1 MSFTFT
7 KSRRAKPEMTGP
19 CLPIPTLGLLC
30 ILTPAALAGAEV
42 LDDFEDAAHSAAWG
56 FSNGAEFPGAAG
68 RFERAAEAA
77 HGGQFGGRLEFDF
90 TGGGA
95 YVSAGLPLPPPA
107 SPSPGGEPKGVRAVT
122 LWLYKATP
130 NRIGFRVTDS
140 TGQTFQKQVSY
151 HFPGWQQVRVR
162 FGPWA
167 AHWGGPKD
175 GVFHW
180 PARGFAVLIERH
192 GGPETGALWI
202 DDVAGETEETRV
214 EASEWITEYTVT
226 TFGPEE
232 LWGFSG
238 AGSQDEPPLSAS
250 GRGRGRGRPIRY
262 DFTAGGTTAGLHT
275 SISLLGDPQ
284 ALTLRLRSDGSGH
297 RLRLSLG
304 SHFQT
309 FHRLLATLE
318 KEGEQS
324 VTLPLGPNGG
334 WEWGGGENDGVWRLP
349 LRVTSVTIEKNEGGA
364 GAGTVEFLELRCAT
378 RVTPETAAVL
388 LATPAPLPAEEGPGA
403 GGERPSHLRLR
414 GKRPTQAVGFAL
426 TGRNLRPEAVNGTLT
441 TTVRDWAGTVFFQEQ
456 APWSLPGQGVP
467 VTQSVEVPL
476 DPALPFAE
484 AEFRFVAEGQRPAMA
499 TTTWTR
505 PLEDAGDPTLDPA
518 SPFGM
523 GVYLY
528 RYPGSP
534 AGLAQMDRAA
544 ALAQA
549 AGCKWSREEFLWHRI
564 EPRRGEFDWSFYDAV
579 VETATRHG
587 ISIYGLIDYWSE
599 WAEPYTP
606 AGIADYAH
614 YCTALVHRYQDR
626 IKHWEIWN
634 EPNIFFWQGP
644 REMYVDLLKA
654 AYQAI
659 KSADPE
665 AQVLGC
671 STAGIDT
678 GFIRLVAEKGGD
690 YDILTIHPYRGHLE
704 DAGFIRDLQNT
715 AALTEELY
723 GAPRPVWITEMG
735 WSTQAQ
741 GGVSER
747 QQAGLVARCYLCAI
761 ASGAAPN
768 VSWYDFR
775 EDGADPFYNEHHLGV
790 LRHDLTPKPACRA
803 FATVARTLAGRT
815 TPEPLDVGEGLLA
828 YRFTGND
835 RPPVVAL
842 WSPEASRTLA
852 LRIGDGVTVTDLMG
866 ATRPLPTRG
875 GIALLGLAAGSPV
888 FLEGLAEP
896 LAVVGR
902 PLELTARG
910 AHPGKEV
917 TVHWQ
922 ITNPLP
928 GSIDAALSFHP
939 PADWPGAKPTEWRG
953 VRSLLAPGQ
962 TRTGEARLPIP
973 SDAPPGSC
981 EVMATLRLGE
991 IEVQSA
997 VTVEVMPAVLEV

>member
-1 MSFTFT
+1 
-7 KSRRAKPEMTGP
+7 MTGP
-19 CLPIPTLGLLC
+19 CSLLPTVGLLWV
-30 ILTPAALAGAEV
+30 LAPGVLIAAEV
-42 LDDFEDAAHSAAWG
+42 LDDFEDAARTAAWR

-68 RFERAAEAA
+68 RFQRSNEAA
-77 HGGQFGGRLEFDF
+77 HSGQFGGRLEFDF

-95 YVSAGLPLPPPA
+95 YVSAGLPLPPSAP
-107 SPSPGGEPKGVRAVT
+107 PDEGGVRAVR
-122 LWLYKATP
+122 LWLHKATP

-140 TGQTFQKQVSY
+140 AGQTFQKQVSY

-167 AHWGGPKD
+167 AHWGGPND

-192 GGPETGALWI
+192 GGPDTGALWI
-202 DDVAGETEETRV
+202 DDVMGETEETRV
-214 EASEWITEYTVT
+214 DASEWTIDYRAS

-232 LWGFSG
+232 PWGFGG
-238 AGSQDEPPLSAS
+238 AGSREGGELSF
-250 GRGRGRGRPIRY
+250 
-262 DFTAGGTTAGLHT
+262 DFRQGGTTAGLYT

-284 ALTLRLRSDGSGH
+284 ALTLRFRSDGSGH
-297 RLRLSLG
+297 RLRLGLG

-309 FHRLLATLE
+309 FHRVLTTLE
-318 KEGEQS
+318 EEGEQS
-324 VTLPLGPNGG
+324 VTVPLGPNEG
-334 WEWGGGENDGVWRLP
+334 WEWGGGENDGVWRPP
-349 LRVTSVTIEKNEGGA
+349 LRVTSVAVEKNEGGA
-364 GAGTVEFLELRCAT
+364 DVGTVELLELRCAT
-378 RVTPETAAVL
+378 RVTPETATVL
-388 LATPAPLPAEEGPGA
+388 LATSVPRPAREGPGM
-403 GGERPSHLRLR
+403 GVKRPSHLRLR
-414 GKRPTQAVGFAL
+414 GKRPTQTVRFAL

-441 TTVRDWAGTVFFQEQ
+441 TMVRDWAGVVLAREQ

-467 VTQSVEVPL
+467 TSQSVAVPL
-476 DPALPFAE
+476 DPALPFVE
-484 AEFRFVAEGQRPAMA
+484 AEFRFVAEGQPPAMA
-499 TTTWTR
+499 TAAWTR
-505 PLEDAGDPTLDPA
+505 PLEDAGDPALDPA

-528 RYPGSP
+528 RYPDSP
-534 AGLAQMDRAA
+534 AGLEQMDRAA

-606 AGIADYAH
+606 AGIADYAR

-659 KSADPE
+659 KAADPE

-678 GFIRLVAEKGGD
+678 GFIRLVAEQGGD
-690 YDILTIHPYRGHLE
+690 YDILTIHPYRGHLD

-723 GAPRPVWITEMG
+723 GAPKPVWITEMG
-735 WSTQAQ
+735 WPTQAQ

-747 QQAGLVARCYLCAI
+747 QQAGLVARCYLCAV
-761 ASGAAPN
+761 ASDAAPN
-768 VSWYDFR
+768 ISWYDFR
-775 EDGADPFYNEHHLGV
+775 EDGADPFYNEHHFGV
-790 LRHDLTPKPACRA
+790 LRHDLTPKPAYRA

-815 TPEPLDVGEGLLA
+815 TPEPLDAGEGLLA
-828 YRFTGND
+828 YRFTGNG

-852 LRIGDGVTVTDLMG
+852 LRAGGGAAVTNLMG
-866 ATRPLPTRG
+866 ATTPLPTWKG
-875 GIALLGLAAGSPV
+875 LALLGLAAGSPV

-896 LAVVGR
+896 LSVVGR
-902 PLELTARG
+902 PLELTAHSV
-910 AHPGKEV
+910 HPGEAV

-922 ITNPLP
+922 VTNPF
-928 GSIDAALSFHP
+928 SDTVDADLSFRP
-939 PADWPGAKPTEWRG
+939 PAGWPDAKP
-953 VRSLLAPGQ
+953 VKFPLDPGQ
-962 TRTGEARLPIP
+962 TRTGDTRWPVP
-973 SDAPPGSC
+973 SDAPPGSY
-981 EVMATLRLGE
+981 EITATLRLGE
-991 IEVQSA
+991 MEVRSSG
-997 VTVEVMPAVLEV
+997 TVEVRPVVLEV